1 MTNEKREVLEKLL
14 KTGGQTV
21 VQIVFDARPADVKV
35 PEWHKKNPA
44 LVLNLSLNFPSSTF
58 SMAYEEH
65 TLELGVTFNGV
76 YTPCSVPWKRI
87 FCVRSENIGA
97 MLWVEDQPK
106 DVAAQPREE
115 PREERR
121 KRALHAVSAIED
133 DQGAWGD
140 GEVAP
145 EVHAVAKV
153 VETVARPALRLVKPE
168 DMN

>member
-1 MTNEKREVLEKLL
+1 VAQEEPGAGLEPVAELPLVHVLDGLR
-14 KTGGQTV
+14 G
-21 VQIVFDARPADVKV
+21 A
-35 PEWHKKNPA
+35 H
-44 LVLNLSLNFPSSTF
+44 
-58 SMAYEEH
+58 
-65 TLELGVTFNGV
+65 LGAG
-76 YTPCSVPWKRI
+76 KRI